1 MGLDA
6 VTGRFHRLTTGIRKA
21 FKLRSAE
28 IAEREVFFSQR
39 AKRQRKLR
47 FELQLR
53 QTADFYYLI
62 DVVGTCNLRCPSCP
76 VGNYEM
82 QPPAGLM
89 SLDTYRKILDKIKR
103 EHPGEQ
109 VFIDLYNWGE
119 PGLHKQLG
127 DIIKATKLAGFG
139 VGISSNLN
147 VFPDMRNVV
156 QAGPSYIRVS
166 LSGYFNANYQKTHR
180 KGDINLVKANM
191 HLLRYWLDKA
201 GSDTIVQVGFHIYR
215 SNFPDDFSR
224 MKVLCEE
231 LDFIFAPTLAALMP
245 VEKAVAAV
253 DGKDLSAD
261 ADILENLVV
270 STSERVKLLEGARPQ
285 YPDCQYRQKRT
296 TINFDG
302 TVPLCCATFEREQII
317 ANSFLEID
325 RQSLQA
331 KKYQHP
337 FCKTCQERSLD
348 MIYTGV
354 EPHRVDEKA
363 VAVLGPEFKQFVDE
377 WNIPLEPLVDYDEQD
392 YSVQAAFDL
401 AMQKSARGE
410 TDDSIRM
417 LSSLLKV
424 APRHGEASFQLGQIH
439 LARGDRAEALRYFEL
454 AYRIWPEHQPYS
466 DAFKKIKGE
475 MQID

>member
-6 VTGRFHRLTTGIRKA
+6 VTGHFHRLTTGIRQA
-21 FKLRSAE
+21 FKPRSAE
-28 IAEREVFFSQR
+28 ITEQEVFFSRR

-76 VGNYEM
+76 VGNYET

-166 LSGYFNANYQKTHR
+166 LSGYFNTNYQKTHR

-191 HLLRYWLDKA
+191 HLLRYWLDKT
-201 GSDTIVQVGFHIYR
+201 GSDTIVQVGFHVYR

-224 MKVLCEE
+224 MKALCEE

-261 ADILENLVV
+261 AEILENLVV

-317 ANSFLEID
+317 ANSFLDVD

-331 KKYQHP
+331 KKYQHS

-363 VAVLGPEFKQFVDE
+363 ANVLGPEFKQFVDE
-377 WNIPLEPLVDYDEQD
+377 WNVLLEPVVEYDDQD

-401 AMQKSARGE
+401 AMQKSTRGQ
-410 TDDSIRM
+410 TDDSIRI

-424 APRHGEASFQLGQIH
+424 APRHGEAGFQLGQIY
-439 LARGDRAEALRYFEL
+439 LARGNWAEALRYFEL
-454 AYRIWPEHQPYS
+454 AYRIWPEHQPYAQ
-466 DAFKKIKGE
+466 AFNKIKGE